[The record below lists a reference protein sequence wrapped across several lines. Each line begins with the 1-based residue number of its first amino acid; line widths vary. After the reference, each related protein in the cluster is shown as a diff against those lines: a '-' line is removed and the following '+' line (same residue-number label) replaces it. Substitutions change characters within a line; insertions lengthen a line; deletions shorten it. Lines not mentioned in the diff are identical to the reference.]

1 MARTSTINQ
10 FGYVCHNQKSA
21 TVSHNSLIVHFGGCG
36 LLERPRPPQFFAHR
50 MKFPSLLVT
59 GISLAYSL
67 ASIILLLATAS
78 RWSDSMTGTIGKSV
92 STLYYFILLS
102 LTCVGMYG
110 IVKEKTR
117 IMSYYTRF
125 LGMFILVSLAQ
136 MTISTLALLNGR
148 DKAINQCFQWAAFNP
163 QHSPRRPDCANAVTV
178 TVWVAFAIY
187 LLSALIHFAGYKIV
201 NHYKNSLEMP
211 VFVIDGTLEDGKL
224 DTKIRSPSICSQSPM
239 MEGYAKPDPVE
250 LIEDK
255 DDTIV
260 NGELVES
267 ERPMSPP
274 NARLSMAMDRRTS
287 RVGVVQ
293 DRRQSTVVN
302 ENRLS
307 VHPET
312 RRLSQVSL
320 FSEHTLIPQTAPEP
334 ESIYTPVVV
343 DSVEA
348 TQPVAES
355 VAPIFQVMAPTL
367 ERSVDQYQAIDLG
380 PDPFPVPLNQ
390 QAILFRNETDGSL
403 TRFNTIDKRRSAL
416 PLRLSPPVVR
426 ERRPSD
432 SHLYHPP
439 TIDRRP
445 AQPPAFLQH
454 DPIPKSPI
462 AIPQR
467 KSSREDFELQQE
479 LDQIED
485 KLSDIVSNRRSSGV
499 SSRRPSQ
506 GSIYDRRPS
515 NASVSLSTRR
525 PSNVG
530 MEEKRMSR
538 ASSRRPSIPT
548 TPKE

>member
-1 MARTSTINQ
+1 MN
-10 FGYVCHNQKSA
+10 FHNKGFE
-21 TVSHNSLIVHFGGCG
+21 TLMIVHFGVCG
-36 LLERPRPPQFFAHR
+36 LLERPRPPEFFAHR

-67 ASIILLLATAS
+67 ASMILLLATVS
-78 RWSDSMTGTIGKSV
+78 KWSDSMTGTVGKSV
-92 STLYYFILLS
+92 STLYYVILVA
-102 LTCVGMYG
+102 LTSVGMYG
-110 IVKEKTR
+110 IIKANGKVL
-117 IMSYYTRF
+117 SYYTRF

-163 QHSPRRPDCANAVTV
+163 QDAPRRPDCANAVTV
-178 TVWVAFAIY
+178 TVWVAFAVY

-201 NHYKNSLEMP
+201 NSYKNSLDVP
-211 VFVIDGTLEDGKL
+211 AFVINETLEDGKL

-239 MEGYAKPDPVE
+239 MDAFGKGEPLE
-250 LIEDK
+250 FIEDK
-255 DDTIV
+255 DDTVV
-260 NGELVES
+260 NGEVVES
-267 ERPMSPP
+267 ERPMSPA
-274 NARLSMAMDRRTS
+274 NARLSMAMDRRMSRTS
-287 RVGVVQ
+287 APHE
-293 DRRQSTVVN
+293 RRQSTMVDQ
-302 ENRLS
+302 NRLS
-307 VHPET
+307 VQPES
-312 RRLSQVSL
+312 RRASQISL
-320 FSEHTLIPQTAPEP
+320 FSDHTLIPQTTVEP

-343 DSVEA
+343 DNVER
-348 TQPVAES
+348 PSNVVES

-367 ERSVDQYQAIDLG
+367 ERSADQYRAIDLG

-390 QAILFRNETDGSL
+390 QTILFRNDTDGQL
-403 TRFNTIDKRRSAL
+403 TQFNTIEKRRSAM

-454 DPIPKSPI
+454 DPIPKSPVI
-462 AIPQR
+462 IPQR
-467 KSSREDFELQQE
+467 KSSREDLELQKE
-479 LDQIED
+479 LNQLED
-485 KLSDIVSNRRSSGV
+485 KLSEIVSSRRSSGV

-506 GSIYDRRPS
+506 GSVYERRPS
-515 NASVSLSTRR
+515 NVSVSLSTQR

-530 MEEKRMSR
+530 LEDKRMSR